1 MCYKNSVAEEMCYK
15 NAVAEEIDVH
25 AVATDYDLQRLVEP
39 PVYARARLHVIVD
52 YAAAVK
58 AVGGHGIWG
67 VVCDAGWRLSVMWEM

>member
-1 MCYKNSVAEEMCYK
+1 MLQ
-15 NAVAEEIDVH
+15 NAVTEEIDVH

-39 PVYARARLHVIVD
+39 PVYARAGLHVIVD

-67 VVCDAGWRLSVMWEM
+67 VVCDVGWRSHVT